1 MLAMSS
7 SVIDLT
13 DSQGND
19 GLGSV
24 IASESVII
32 DREEAFHEPTCSH
45 LPSECTCSNV
55 SWIWATHKY
64 RANESF
70 QRSGKWMLFPSS
82 EKVDEAW
89 FKVVDLLA
97 DRKLGGCAK
106 VAPVCRK
113 QNNIHVLC
121 VYTGDHEK
129 VKEVFSVLHTLR
141 NSHIPSASSSTLNY
155 KTDDATSAAVYA
167 TDSAAVSAGF
177 AGAKAPGHKNFK
189 VSKYTTVGFQG
200 NKKVMMKL
208 NNIGPDHLCSLVAE
222 MPLEATPIEIDEY
235 FETLPATASEFA
247 EEVLAAT
254 FESNHLMTDYYPI
267 ERNRSSSWSAYDYNS
282 GSGSPKK

>member
-1 MLAMSS
+1 MNS

-13 DSQGND
+13 DSQGYD
-19 GLGSV
+19 GPGSV
-24 IASESVII
+24 TATESVIV
-32 DREEAFHEPTCSH
+32 DREEAFHEPSCSH

-55 SWIWATHKY
+55 SWIWATHKH
-64 RANESF
+64 RVNESY
-70 QRSGKWMLFPSS
+70 QRSGKWMLFPNSG
-82 EKVDEAW
+82 KVDEAW

-113 QNNIHVLC
+113 QNNMHVIC
-121 VYTGDHEK
+121 IYTSDHEN

-141 NSHIPSASSSTLNY
+141 NSGISSASSCTLNY
-155 KTDDATSAAVYA
+155 KTDDATYGAVYA
-167 TDSAAVSAGF
+167 TDHAAVSAGF
-177 AGAKAPGHKNFK
+177 AGTKAPGHKNFK
-189 VSKYTTVGFQG
+189 VSKYTSVGFQG
-200 NKKVMMKL
+200 NKNVMMKL

-222 MPLEATPIEIDEY
+222 MPLEATPVEIDEY
-235 FETLPATASEFA
+235 FQTLPATASEFA

-254 FESNHLMTDYYPI
+254 FESNHHMTDYYPV
-267 ERNRSSSWSAYDYNS
+267 ERDRSSSWSAYDYNS